1 MCGRYYV
8 DDGVEDALERIAG
21 YREAVQAGDIVP
33 SAAAPVMAA
42 GGKDGRLTAGP
53 MRWGYPVSFAGADDR
68 TAGKLLINARAE
80 TVLTKRSFE
89 KDVLYRRCIIP
100 AAGFYE
106 WNRSREKV
114 TFTAENGGVL
124 FMAGIYRLDRDGKHF
139 VIITTAA
146 NAADFKRAAAAGLG
160 GGHRCR
166 PADAAHG
173 AAAADAPA
181 GIRAAALRFSAVKKP
196 ESPLQ
201 AVPVNLI

>member
-139 VIITTAA
+139 VLITTAA
-146 NAADFKRAAAAGLG
+146 NDSMRPVHDRMPLILKEQQLQDWAADT
-160 GGHRCR
+160 
-166 PADAAHG
+166 DAA
-173 AAAADAPA
+173 
-181 GIRAAALRFSAVKKP
+181 RQMLRTVPPQLTRRQEYEQLHFDF
-196 ESPLQ
+196 LQ
-201 AVPVNLI
+201 